1 MLKTTLI
8 AAVAAGWLGAADLGR
23 EPDGVVYSPHPAF
36 RIPLDLTPQ
45 EREQVAAVR
54 LFVSEDEGKSWV
66 LHSDGAPDMKIITFR
81 ASKDGSYWFSIALV
95 DRQGNQLP
103 GDIRAVDPGLKV
115 VVDTTKPRLMLK
127 PIKSRSGKSGVRWE
141 IGDENLVP
149 DSLRLAIWESD
160 VTGWLPVEARHP
172 EKPMAWFAEGTAVR
186 KVQAMIVDRAGNTAI
201 EEVTVEGDR
210 FARTQPAAFA
220 LASAAGMAKSS
231 APAAG
236 PSENPDVQPTRPVD
250 SDARIGATEHTVGSS
265 PAGTVAPPAANT
277 ASPAPVAE
285 PGATIPVPATAP
297 TQGTNVPPRMSVC
310 RSNQVVVN
318 YEVDR
323 LGPRGDSRVELWGTK
338 DRGMTWTRLAVDD
351 DRQSP
356 VEAKLDQE
364 GAWGLL
370 IAVAGAEGYRPPQ
383 PDTEPEVYIE
393 VDTVA
398 PFVEV
403 PPPLVQK
410 DQAIIKWNA
419 IDKNLAMAPID
430 VLWSTSPEGPWN
442 VVATELDNNGEF
454 IWNFGRAG
462 ITGAVY
468 FRVEAIDLAGNV
480 GGGMTPRKTALGAG
494 GSSEAPAAT
503 LDLAPPPPPAPRG
516 RVLGVSPQ

>member
-1 MLKTTLI
+1 MLKTILL
-8 AAVAAGWLGAADLGR
+8 AASAAWWLGAADLGR

-45 EREQVAAVR
+45 EREQIAAVR

-81 ASKDGSYWFSIALV
+81 ASKDGSFWFSIALV
-95 DRQGNQLP
+95 DRQGNQMP
-103 GDIRAVDPGLKV
+103 GDIRAVEPGLKV
-115 VVDTTKPRLMLK
+115 VVDTSKPRLMLK

-141 IGDENLVP
+141 IGDENLVS

-172 EKPMAWFAEGTAVR
+172 EKPMTWFAEGTAVR
-186 KVQAMIVDRAGNTAI
+186 KIQAMIVDRAGNVSI
-201 EEVTVEGDR
+201 EEVTVDGDR
-210 FARTQPAAFA
+210 FARNQPAAFA
-220 LASAAGMAKSS
+220 LASVEGVAKSPMPS
-231 APAAG
+231 ALSGDNSA
-236 PSENPDVQPTRPVD
+236 VQPAPRAD
-250 SDARIGATEHTVGSS
+250 SHGGHLATEHTVGSS
-265 PAGTVAPPAANT
+265 PAGPVAPTAS
-277 ASPAPVAE
+277 ASPAPGAE
-285 PGATIPVPATAP
+285 PPAAVPLSGTAHGP
-297 TQGTNVPPRMSVC
+297 GTNVPPRMSVC

-393 VDTVA
+393 VDTVT

-403 PPPLVQK
+403 APPLVQR

-462 ITGAVY
+462 ITGEVY

-480 GGGMTPRKTALGAG
+480 GGGMTPRKTALGTG
-494 GSSEAPAAT
+494 GSNEAPAAT
-503 LDLAPPPPPAPRG
+503 LVPPPPPAPRG